1 MAGIFPLND
10 SERVELV
17 RLAGIHDAVCRL
29 FARPMNQL
37 HKPYIDSINHGPNA
51 GKPPWVTEALMA
63 LEQLPSAP
71 PPSPRRFD
79 HRDAEYLYSET
90 YDGEAPAQLMRLR
103 TGLLRCAEGSAVT
116 PKMGLINAMRATL
129 FVASDDRRSELRRV
143 VGSHVPS
150 GIRDACGRLIST
162 IKVQD
167 SRVVEE
173 LLEQLHVHAWRQ
185 SSPTLHARMRGD
197 ALTKDVLRKID
208 EICEHLL

>member
-1 MAGIFPLND
+1 MVGIFPLSD
-10 SERVELV
+10 SDRDELV

-29 FARPMNQL
+29 FARRMNEL
-37 HKPYIDSINHGPNA
+37 FKPYIDSINHGPNA

-90 YDGEAPAQLMRLR
+90 YGGEAPAQLVRLR

-116 PKMGLINAMRATL
+116 PKMGPINAVRATL
-129 FVASDDRRSELRRV
+129 FAASDDRRSMLRRV

-150 GIRDACGRLIST
+150 GVRDACGRLIST
-162 IKVQD
+162 IRVQD
-167 SRVVEE
+167 QRVVEE
-173 LLEQLHVHAWRQ
+173 ILAQLHIHAWRQ
-185 SSPTLHARMRGD
+185 GSPRLHERMRGD
-197 ALTKDVLRKID
+197 ALTNDVLRQID
-208 EICEHLL
+208 EACEHLL